1 MTGSGAPRHRAPP
14 DRGPGSQRCLRRP
27 VCCDASVHGVM
38 IPLNL
43 WETLFVSEELI
54 SALHA
59 IVGDAGLKTAGDET
73 APFLTD
79 WHGQYQ
85 GRSLAVV
92 MPETTEQVS
101 QVMALAD
108 RHDIV
113 VVPQGGN
120 TGFMG
125 GATPD
130 ADGRSILLSLRR
142 MNRIREMDPVNMS
155 MTVEAGCV
163 LQALHDAT
171 EQQGLYFPL
180 NLAAKGKLHHWR
192 QSRHQRWWAQCGAL
206 RHHARTDAG
215 CRGGPDGGRVLNLL
229 SGLRKDNTGYDL
241 RHLFV
246 GSEGTLGV
254 ITAATMKLFPQPVA
268 RATAFAE
275 VRDVEAAVTL
285 LHRLQAAS
293 GGGVEAFEL
302 IPADILHVVFHHFP
316 EIPQPLATRGAMN
329 VLMEIA
335 STNPAS
341 GVADDTGLAPLQE
354 IMQDTLAS
362 ALEDGLVI
370 DATIAASETQRK
382 ALWDVREMAPESHK
396 RSQGVARSD
405 ISLSQSALAPFYA
418 EMVDGVRAIDPNLW
432 ICGYGHIGDGN
443 LHFNLVADERSN
455 SDFAEKKDRLYELIY
470 EKVAKYNGSISAE
483 HGIGQT
489 KRAQLAKVK
498 APDVLDVMRAIK
510 GSLDPK
516 NLMNPGKMI

>member
-1 MTGSGAPRHRAPP
+1 MSAEIIA
-14 DRGPGSQRCLRRP
+14 
-27 VCCDASVHGVM
+27 
-38 IPLNL
+38 
-43 WETLFVSEELI
+43 
-54 SALHA
+54 ALHA
-59 IVGDAGLKTAGDET
+59 IVGDAGLKTGDTDTES
-73 APFLTD
+73 FLTD
-79 WHGQYQ
+79 WHGQYR

-108 RHDIV
+108 AHDIV

-130 ADGRSILLSLRR
+130 DAGNSILLSLRR
-142 MNRIREMDPVNMS
+142 MNRIREIDATNMS

-163 LQALHDAT
+163 LQTLHDTT
-171 EQQGLYFPL
+171 EKQGLYFPL
-180 NLAAKGKLHHWR
+180 NLAAKGSCTIGGNL
-192 QSRHQRWWAQCGAL
+192 G
-206 RHHARTDAG
+206 TNAG
-215 CRGGPDGGRVLNLL
+215 GLNVVRYGTTRELTLGVEVVLMGGRVLNLL
-229 SGLRKDNTGYDL
+229 GGLRKDNTGYDL

-268 RATAFAE
+268 RATSFAE
-275 VRDVEAAVTL
+275 VRDVSAAVEL

-329 VLMEIA
+329 VLMEIG
-335 STNPAS
+335 SSNPAS
-341 GVADDTGLAPLQE
+341 GIADDSGETPLQT
-354 IMQDTLAS
+354 IMQETLAT
-362 ALEDGLVI
+362 AFEDGLVI
-370 DATIAASETQRK
+370 DATIAASEAQRN
-382 ALWDVREMAPESHK
+382 ALWDVRENAPESHK
-396 RSQGVARSD
+396 RSRGVARSD
-405 ISLSQSALAPFYA
+405 ISLAQSSLAPFY
-418 EMVDGVRAIDPNLW
+418 EDMVAAVKTVDPTIR
-432 ICGYGHIGDGN
+432 ICGYGHLGDGN

-455 SDFAEKKDRLYELIY
+455 SEFDSKKDQLYELIY
-470 EKVAKYNGSISAE
+470 EHVAKYNGSISAE

-498 APDVLDVMRAIK
+498 APEILDVMRAIK
-510 GSLDPK
+510 ASIDPK
-516 NLMNPGKMI
+516 NLMNPGKVI

>member
-1 MTGSGAPRHRAPP
+1 MSAEIIA
-14 DRGPGSQRCLRRP
+14 
-27 VCCDASVHGVM
+27 
-38 IPLNL
+38 
-43 WETLFVSEELI
+43 
-54 SALHA
+54 ALHA
-59 IVGDAGLKTAGDET
+59 IVGDAGLKTGDTDTES
-73 APFLTD
+73 FLTD
-79 WHGQYQ
+79 WHGQYR

-108 RHDIV
+108 AHDIV

-130 ADGRSILLSLRR
+130 DAGNSILLSLRR
-142 MNRIREMDPVNMS
+142 MNRIREIDATNMS

-163 LQALHDAT
+163 LQTLHDTT
-171 EQQGLYFPL
+171 EKQGLYFPL
-180 NLAAKGKLHHWR
+180 NLAAKGSCTIGGNL
-192 QSRHQRWWAQCGAL
+192 G
-206 RHHARTDAG
+206 TNAG
-215 CRGGPDGGRVLNLL
+215 GLNVVRYGTTRELTLGVEVVLMGGRVLNLL
-229 SGLRKDNTGYDL
+229 GGLRKDNTGYDL

-268 RATAFAE
+268 RATSFAE
-275 VRDVEAAVTL
+275 VRDVSAAVEL

-329 VLMEIA
+329 VLMEIG
-335 STNPAS
+335 SSNPAS
-341 GVADDTGLAPLQE
+341 GIADDSGETPLQT
-354 IMQDTLAS
+354 IMQETLAT
-362 ALEDGLVI
+362 AFEDGLVI
-370 DATIAASETQRK
+370 DATIAASEAQRG
-382 ALWDVREMAPESHK
+382 ALWDVRENAPESHK
-396 RSQGVARSD
+396 RSRGVARSD
-405 ISLSQSALAPFYA
+405 ISLAQSSLAPFY
-418 EMVDGVRAIDPNLW
+418 EDMVAAVKTVDPTIR
-432 ICGYGHIGDGN
+432 ICGYGHLGDGN

-455 SDFAEKKDRLYELIY
+455 SEFDSKKDQLYELIY
-470 EKVAKYNGSISAE
+470 EHVAKYNGSISAE

-498 APDVLDVMRAIK
+498 APEVLDVMRAIK
-510 GSLDPK
+510 ASIDPK
-516 NLMNPGKMI
+516 NLMNPGKVI

>member
-1 MTGSGAPRHRAPP
+1 MLP
-14 DRGPGSQRCLRRP
+14 
-27 VCCDASVHGVM
+27 SV
-38 IPLNL
+38 PLNGYPL
-43 WETLFVSEELI
+43 LLLERLSRETPAVSAEI
-54 SALHA
+54 IAALHA
-59 IVGDAGLKTAGDET
+59 IVGDAGLKTGDTDTES
-73 APFLTD
+73 FLTD
-79 WHGQYQ
+79 WHGQYR

-108 RHDIV
+108 AHDIV

-130 ADGRSILLSLRR
+130 DAGNSILLSLRR
-142 MNRIREMDPVNMS
+142 MNRIREIDATNMS

-163 LQALHDAT
+163 LQTLHDTT
-171 EQQGLYFPL
+171 EKQGLYFPL
-180 NLAAKGKLHHWR
+180 NLAAKGSCTIGGNL
-192 QSRHQRWWAQCGAL
+192 G
-206 RHHARTDAG
+206 TNAG
-215 CRGGPDGGRVLNLL
+215 GLNVVRYGTTRELTLGVEVVLMGGRVLNLL
-229 SGLRKDNTGYDL
+229 GGLRKDNTGYDL

-268 RATAFAE
+268 RATSFAE
-275 VRDVEAAVTL
+275 VRDVSAAVEL

-329 VLMEIA
+329 VLMEIG
-335 STNPAS
+335 SSNPAS
-341 GVADDTGLAPLQE
+341 GIADDSGETPLQT
-354 IMQDTLAS
+354 IMQETLAT
-362 ALEDGLVI
+362 AFEDGLVI
-370 DATIAASETQRK
+370 DATIAASEAQRR
-382 ALWDVREMAPESHK
+382 ALWDVRENAPESHK
-396 RSQGVARSD
+396 RSRGVARSD
-405 ISLSQSALAPFYA
+405 ISLAQSSLAPFY
-418 EMVDGVRAIDPNLW
+418 EDMVAAVKTVDPTIR
-432 ICGYGHIGDGN
+432 ICGYGHLGDGN

-455 SDFAEKKDRLYELIY
+455 SEFDSKKDQLYELIY
-470 EKVAKYNGSISAE
+470 EHVAKYNGSISAE

-498 APDVLDVMRAIK
+498 APEVLDVMRAIK
-510 GSLDPK
+510 ASIDPK
-516 NLMNPGKMI
+516 NLMNPGKVI

>member
-1 MTGSGAPRHRAPP
+1 MSAEIIA
-14 DRGPGSQRCLRRP
+14 
-27 VCCDASVHGVM
+27 
-38 IPLNL
+38 
-43 WETLFVSEELI
+43 
-54 SALHA
+54 ALHA
-59 IVGDAGLKTAGDET
+59 IVGDAGLKTGDTDTES
-73 APFLTD
+73 FLTD
-79 WHGQYQ
+79 WHGQYR

-108 RHDIV
+108 AHDIV

-130 ADGRSILLSLRR
+130 DAGNSILLSLRR
-142 MNRIREMDPVNMS
+142 MNRIREIDATNMS

-163 LQALHDAT
+163 LQTLHDTT
-171 EQQGLYFPL
+171 EKQGLYFPL
-180 NLAAKGKLHHWR
+180 NLAAKGSCTIGGNL
-192 QSRHQRWWAQCGAL
+192 G
-206 RHHARTDAG
+206 TNAG
-215 CRGGPDGGRVLNLL
+215 GLNVVRYGTTRELTLGVEVVLMGGRVLNLL
-229 SGLRKDNTGYDL
+229 GGLRKDNTGYDL

-268 RATAFAE
+268 RATSFAE
-275 VRDVEAAVTL
+275 VRDVSAAVEL

-329 VLMEIA
+329 VLMEIG
-335 STNPAS
+335 SSNPAS
-341 GVADDTGLAPLQE
+341 GIADDSGETPLQT
-354 IMQDTLAS
+354 IMQETLA
-362 ALEDGLVI
+362 AAFEDGLVI
-370 DATIAASETQRK
+370 DATIAASEAQRR
-382 ALWDVREMAPESHK
+382 ALWDVRENAPESHK
-396 RSQGVARSD
+396 RSRGVARSD
-405 ISLSQSALAPFYA
+405 ISLAQSSLAPFY
-418 EMVDGVRAIDPNLW
+418 EDMVAAVKTVDPTIR
-432 ICGYGHIGDGN
+432 ICGYGHLGDGN

-455 SDFAEKKDRLYELIY
+455 SEFDSKKDQLYELIY
-470 EKVAKYNGSISAE
+470 EHVAKYNGSISAE

-498 APDVLDVMRAIK
+498 APEILDVMRAIK
-510 GSLDPK
+510 ASIDPK
-516 NLMNPGKMI
+516 NLMNPGKVI

>member
-1 MTGSGAPRHRAPP
+1 
-14 DRGPGSQRCLRRP
+14 
-27 VCCDASVHGVM
+27 M

-43 WETLFVSEELI
+43 WETLYVAEELI

-59 IVGDAGLKTAGDET
+59 IVGDAGLKTAGGET

-130 ADGRSILLSLRR
+130 EDGRSILLSLRR

-171 EQQGLYFPL
+171 EKQGLYFPL
-180 NLAAKGKLHHWR
+180 NLAAKGSCTIGGNL
-192 QSRHQRWWAQCGAL
+192 G
-206 RHHARTDAG
+206 TNAG
-215 CRGGPDGGRVLNLL
+215 GLNVVRYGTTRELTLGVEVVLMGGRVLNLL

-455 SDFAEKKDRLYELIY
+455 SDFAEKTDQLYELIY

-498 APDVLDVMRAIK
+498 APEILDVMRAIK

>member
-1 MTGSGAPRHRAPP
+1 MSAEIIA
-14 DRGPGSQRCLRRP
+14 
-27 VCCDASVHGVM
+27 
-38 IPLNL
+38 
-43 WETLFVSEELI
+43 
-54 SALHA
+54 ALHA
-59 IVGDAGLKTAGDET
+59 IVGDAGLKTGDTDTES
-73 APFLTD
+73 FLTD
-79 WHGQYQ
+79 WHGQYR

-108 RHDIV
+108 AHDIV

-130 ADGRSILLSLRR
+130 DAGNSILLSLRR
-142 MNRIREMDPVNMS
+142 MNRIREIDATNMS

-163 LQALHDAT
+163 LQTLHDTT
-171 EQQGLYFPL
+171 EKQGLYFPL
-180 NLAAKGKLHHWR
+180 NLAAKGSCTIGGNL
-192 QSRHQRWWAQCGAL
+192 G
-206 RHHARTDAG
+206 TNAG
-215 CRGGPDGGRVLNLL
+215 GLNVVRYGTTRELTLGVEVVLMGGRVLNLL
-229 SGLRKDNTGYDL
+229 GGLRKDNTGYDL

-268 RATAFAE
+268 RATSFAE
-275 VRDVEAAVTL
+275 VRDVSAAVEL

-329 VLMEIA
+329 VLMEIG
-335 STNPAS
+335 SSNPAS
-341 GVADDTGLAPLQE
+341 GIADDSGETPLQT
-354 IMQDTLAS
+354 IMQETLAT
-362 ALEDGLVI
+362 AFEDGLVI
-370 DATIAASETQRK
+370 DATIAASEAHRS
-382 ALWDVREMAPESHK
+382 ALWDVRENAPESHK
-396 RSQGVARSD
+396 RSRGVARSD
-405 ISLSQSALAPFYA
+405 ISLAQSSLAPFY
-418 EMVDGVRAIDPNLW
+418 EDMVAAVKTVDPTIR
-432 ICGYGHIGDGN
+432 ICGYGHLGDGN

-455 SDFAEKKDRLYELIY
+455 SEFDSKKDQLYELIY
-470 EKVAKYNGSISAE
+470 EHVAKYNGSISAE

-498 APDVLDVMRAIK
+498 APEVLDVMRAIK
-510 GSLDPK
+510 ASIDPK
-516 NLMNPGKMI
+516 NLMNPGKVI

>member
-1 MTGSGAPRHRAPP
+1 MSAEIIA
-14 DRGPGSQRCLRRP
+14 
-27 VCCDASVHGVM
+27 
-38 IPLNL
+38 
-43 WETLFVSEELI
+43 
-54 SALHA
+54 ALHA
-59 IVGDAGLKTAGDET
+59 IVGDAGLKTGDTDTES
-73 APFLTD
+73 FLTD
-79 WHGQYQ
+79 WHGQYR

-108 RHDIV
+108 AHDIV

-130 ADGRSILLSLRR
+130 DTGNSILLSLRR
-142 MNRIREMDPVNMS
+142 MNRIREIDATNMS

-163 LQALHDAT
+163 LQTLHDTT
-171 EQQGLYFPL
+171 EKQGLYFPL
-180 NLAAKGKLHHWR
+180 NLAAKGSCTIGGNL
-192 QSRHQRWWAQCGAL
+192 G
-206 RHHARTDAG
+206 TNAG
-215 CRGGPDGGRVLNLL
+215 GLNVVRYGTTRELTLGVEVVLMGGRVLNLL
-229 SGLRKDNTGYDL
+229 GGLRKDNTGYDL

-268 RATAFAE
+268 RATSFAE
-275 VRDVEAAVTL
+275 VRDVSAAVEL

-329 VLMEIA
+329 VLMEIG
-335 STNPAS
+335 SSNPAS
-341 GVADDTGLAPLQE
+341 GIADDSGETPLQT
-354 IMQDTLAS
+354 IMQETLA
-362 ALEDGLVI
+362 AAFEDGLVI
-370 DATIAASETQRK
+370 DATIAASEAQRR
-382 ALWDVREMAPESHK
+382 ALWDVRENAPESHK
-396 RSQGVARSD
+396 RSRGVARSD
-405 ISLSQSALAPFYA
+405 ISLAQSSLAPFY
-418 EMVDGVRAIDPNLW
+418 EDMVSAVKAVDPTIR
-432 ICGYGHIGDGN
+432 ICGYGHLGDGN

-455 SDFAEKKDRLYELIY
+455 SEFDSKKDQLYELIY
-470 EKVAKYNGSISAE
+470 EHVAKYNGSISAE

-498 APDVLDVMRAIK
+498 APEVLDVMRAIK
-510 GSLDPK
+510 ASIDPK
-516 NLMNPGKMI
+516 NLMNPGKVI

>member
-1 MTGSGAPRHRAPP
+1 MSAEIIA
-14 DRGPGSQRCLRRP
+14 
-27 VCCDASVHGVM
+27 
-38 IPLNL
+38 
-43 WETLFVSEELI
+43 
-54 SALHA
+54 ALHA
-59 IVGDAGLKTAGDET
+59 IVGDAGLKTGDTDTES
-73 APFLTD
+73 FLTD
-79 WHGQYQ
+79 WHGQYR

-108 RHDIV
+108 AHDIV

-130 ADGRSILLSLRR
+130 DAGNSILLSLRR
-142 MNRIREMDPVNMS
+142 MNRIREIDATNMS

-163 LQALHDAT
+163 LQTLHDTT
-171 EQQGLYFPL
+171 EKQGLYFPL
-180 NLAAKGKLHHWR
+180 NLAAKGSCTIGGNL
-192 QSRHQRWWAQCGAL
+192 G
-206 RHHARTDAG
+206 TNAG
-215 CRGGPDGGRVLNLL
+215 GLNVVRYGTTRELTLGVEVVLMGGRVLNLL
-229 SGLRKDNTGYDL
+229 GGLRKDNTGYDL

-268 RATAFAE
+268 RATSFAE
-275 VRDVEAAVTL
+275 VRDVSAAVEL

-329 VLMEIA
+329 VLMEIG
-335 STNPAS
+335 SSNPAS
-341 GVADDTGLAPLQE
+341 GIADDSGETPLQT
-354 IMQDTLAS
+354 IMQETLA
-362 ALEDGLVI
+362 AAFEDGLVI
-370 DATIAASETQRK
+370 DATIAASEAQRR
-382 ALWDVREMAPESHK
+382 ALWDVRENAPESHK
-396 RSQGVARSD
+396 RSRGVARSD
-405 ISLSQSALAPFYA
+405 ISLAQSSLALFY
-418 EMVDGVRAIDPNLW
+418 EDMVAAVKTVDPTIR
-432 ICGYGHIGDGN
+432 ICGYGHLGDGN

-455 SDFAEKKDRLYELIY
+455 SEFDSKKDQLYELIY
-470 EKVAKYNGSISAE
+470 EHVAKYNGSISAE

-498 APDVLDVMRAIK
+498 APEILDVMRAIK
-510 GSLDPK
+510 ASIDPK
-516 NLMNPGKMI
+516 NLMNPGKVI

>member
-1 MTGSGAPRHRAPP
+1 
-14 DRGPGSQRCLRRP
+14 
-27 VCCDASVHGVM
+27 
-38 IPLNL
+38 
-43 WETLFVSEELI
+43 VSAEI
-54 SALHA
+54 IAALHA
-59 IVGDAGLKTAGDET
+59 IVGDAGLKTGDTDTES
-73 APFLTD
+73 FLTD
-79 WHGQYQ
+79 WHGQYR

-108 RHDIV
+108 AHDIV

-130 ADGRSILLSLRR
+130 DAGNSILLSLRR
-142 MNRIREMDPVNMS
+142 MNRIREIDATNMS

-163 LQALHDAT
+163 LQTLHDTT
-171 EQQGLYFPL
+171 EKQGLYFPL
-180 NLAAKGKLHHWR
+180 NLAAKGSCTIGGNL
-192 QSRHQRWWAQCGAL
+192 G
-206 RHHARTDAG
+206 TNAG
-215 CRGGPDGGRVLNLL
+215 GLNVVRYGTTRELTLGVEVVLMGGRVLNLL
-229 SGLRKDNTGYDL
+229 GGLRKDNTGYDL

-268 RATAFAE
+268 RATSFAE
-275 VRDVEAAVTL
+275 VRDVSAAVEL

-329 VLMEIA
+329 VLMEIG
-335 STNPAS
+335 SSNPAS
-341 GVADDTGLAPLQE
+341 GIADDSGETPLQT
-354 IMQDTLAS
+354 IMQETLAT
-362 ALEDGLVI
+362 AFEDGLVI
-370 DATIAASETQRK
+370 DATIAASEAQRR
-382 ALWDVREMAPESHK
+382 ALWDVRENAPESHK
-396 RSQGVARSD
+396 RSRGVARSD
-405 ISLSQSALAPFYA
+405 ISLAQSSLAPFY
-418 EMVDGVRAIDPNLW
+418 EDMVAAVKTVDPTIR
-432 ICGYGHIGDGN
+432 ICGYGHLGDGN

-455 SDFAEKKDRLYELIY
+455 SEFDSKKDQLYELIY
-470 EKVAKYNGSISAE
+470 EHVAKYNGSISAE

-498 APDVLDVMRAIK
+498 APEVLDVMRAIK
-510 GSLDPK
+510 ASIDPK
-516 NLMNPGKMI
+516 NLMNPGKVI

>member
-1 MTGSGAPRHRAPP
+1 MSA
-14 DRGPGSQRCLRRP
+14 
-27 VCCDASVHGVM
+27 
-38 IPLNL
+38 
-43 WETLFVSEELI
+43 ELI
-54 SALHA
+54 NALHA
-59 IVGDAGLKTAGDET
+59 IVGDAGLKTGDGDT
-73 APFLTD
+73 ASFLTD

-85 GRSLAVV
+85 GQAVGVV
-92 MPETTEQVS
+92 MPDSTEQVS
-101 QVMALAD
+101 AVMALAD
-108 RHDIV
+108 AHDVV

-130 ADGRSILLSLRR
+130 SRGRTILLSLRR
-142 MNRIREMDPVNMS
+142 MNRIREIDATNMS

-163 LQALHDAT
+163 LQTLHEAT
-171 EQQGLYFPL
+171 EREGLYFPL
-180 NLAAKGKLHHWR
+180 NLAAKGSCTIGGNL
-192 QSRHQRWWAQCGAL
+192 G
-206 RHHARTDAG
+206 TNAG
-215 CRGGPDGGRVLNLL
+215 GLNVVRYGTTRELTLGVEVVLMGGRVLNLL

-275 VRDVEAAVTL
+275 VRDVAAAVDL

-329 VLMEIA
+329 VLMEIG
-335 STNPAS
+335 SSNPAS
-341 GVADDTGLAPLQE
+341 GLANDSGETPLQV
-354 IMQDTLAS
+354 IIQDTLAS
-362 ALEDGLVI
+362 AFEDGLVL
-370 DATIAASETQRK
+370 DATIAASETQRRS
-382 ALWDVREMAPESHK
+382 LWDVREMAPESHK
-396 RSQGVARSD
+396 RSKGVARSD

-418 EMVDGVRAIDPNLW
+418 EMVDGVKAIDPNLL
-432 ICGYGHIGDGN
+432 ICGYGHLGDGN
-443 LHFNLVADERSN
+443 LHFNIVADERSN
-455 SDFAEKKDRLYELIY
+455 SDFEAKKDQLYSLIY
-470 EKVAKYNGSISAE
+470 EKVAKHNGSISAE

-498 APDVLDVMRAIK
+498 QPEVLDVMRAIK
-510 GSLDPK
+510 ASIDPK
-516 NLMNPGKMI
+516 NLMNPGKVI

>member
-1 MTGSGAPRHRAPP
+1 MSAEIIA
-14 DRGPGSQRCLRRP
+14 
-27 VCCDASVHGVM
+27 
-38 IPLNL
+38 
-43 WETLFVSEELI
+43 
-54 SALHA
+54 ALHA
-59 IVGDAGLKTAGDET
+59 IVGDAGLKTGDTDTES
-73 APFLTD
+73 FLTD
-79 WHGQYQ
+79 WHGQYR

-108 RHDIV
+108 AHDIV

-130 ADGRSILLSLRR
+130 DAGNSILLSLRR
-142 MNRIREMDPVNMS
+142 MNRIREIDATNMS

-163 LQALHDAT
+163 LQTLHDTT
-171 EQQGLYFPL
+171 EKQGLYFPL
-180 NLAAKGKLHHWR
+180 NLAAKGSCTIGGNL
-192 QSRHQRWWAQCGAL
+192 G
-206 RHHARTDAG
+206 TNAG
-215 CRGGPDGGRVLNLL
+215 GLNVVRYGTTRELTLGVEVVLMGGRVLNLL
-229 SGLRKDNTGYDL
+229 GGLRKDNTGYDL

-268 RATAFAE
+268 RATSFAE
-275 VRDVEAAVTL
+275 VRDVSAAVEL

-329 VLMEIA
+329 VLMEIG
-335 STNPAS
+335 SSNPAS
-341 GVADDTGLAPLQE
+341 GIADDSGETPLQT
-354 IMQDTLAS
+354 IMQETLAT
-362 ALEDGLVI
+362 AFEDGLVN
-370 DATIAASETQRK
+370 DATIAASEAQRR
-382 ALWDVREMAPESHK
+382 ALWDVRENAPESHK
-396 RSQGVARSD
+396 RSRGVARSD
-405 ISLSQSALAPFYA
+405 ISLAQSSLAPFY
-418 EMVDGVRAIDPNLW
+418 EDMVAAVKTVDPTIR
-432 ICGYGHIGDGN
+432 ICGYGHLGDGN

-455 SDFAEKKDRLYELIY
+455 SEFDSKKDQLYELIY
-470 EKVAKYNGSISAE
+470 EHVAKYNGSISAE

-498 APDVLDVMRAIK
+498 APEVLDVMRAIK
-510 GSLDPK
+510 ASIDPK
-516 NLMNPGKMI
+516 NLMNPGKVI

>member
-1 MTGSGAPRHRAPP
+1 MSAEIIA
-14 DRGPGSQRCLRRP
+14 
-27 VCCDASVHGVM
+27 
-38 IPLNL
+38 
-43 WETLFVSEELI
+43 
-54 SALHA
+54 ALHA
-59 IVGDAGLKTAGDET
+59 IVGDAGLKTGDTDTES
-73 APFLTD
+73 FLTD
-79 WHGQYQ
+79 WHGQYR

-108 RHDIV
+108 AHDIV

-130 ADGRSILLSLRR
+130 DAGNSILLSLRR
-142 MNRIREMDPVNMS
+142 MNRIREIDATNMS

-163 LQALHDAT
+163 LQTLHDTT
-171 EQQGLYFPL
+171 EKQGLYFPL
-180 NLAAKGKLHHWR
+180 NLAAKGSCTIGGNL
-192 QSRHQRWWAQCGAL
+192 G
-206 RHHARTDAG
+206 TNAG
-215 CRGGPDGGRVLNLL
+215 GLNVVRYGTTRELTLGVEVVLMGGRVLNLL
-229 SGLRKDNTGYDL
+229 GGLRKDNTGYDL

-268 RATAFAE
+268 RATSFAE
-275 VRDVEAAVTL
+275 VRDVSAAVEL

-329 VLMEIA
+329 VLMEIG
-335 STNPAS
+335 SSNPAS
-341 GVADDTGLAPLQE
+341 GIADDSGETPLQT
-354 IMQDTLAS
+354 IMQETLA
-362 ALEDGLVI
+362 AAFEDGLVI
-370 DATIAASETQRK
+370 DATIAASEAQRR
-382 ALWDVREMAPESHK
+382 ALWDVRENAPESHK
-396 RSQGVARSD
+396 RSRGVARSD
-405 ISLSQSALAPFYA
+405 ISLAQSSLAPFY
-418 EMVDGVRAIDPNLW
+418 EDMVAAVKTVDPTIR
-432 ICGYGHIGDGN
+432 ICGYGHLGDGN

-455 SDFAEKKDRLYELIY
+455 SEFDSKKDRLYELIY
-470 EKVAKYNGSISAE
+470 EHVAKYNGSISAE

-498 APDVLDVMRAIK
+498 APEVLDVMRAIK
-510 GSLDPK
+510 ASIDPK
-516 NLMNPGKMI
+516 NLMNPGKVI

>member
-1 MTGSGAPRHRAPP
+1 MSAEIIA
-14 DRGPGSQRCLRRP
+14 
-27 VCCDASVHGVM
+27 
-38 IPLNL
+38 
-43 WETLFVSEELI
+43 
-54 SALHA
+54 ALHA
-59 IVGDAGLKTAGDET
+59 IVGDAGLKTGDTDTES
-73 APFLTD
+73 FLTD
-79 WHGQYQ
+79 WHGQYR

-108 RHDIV
+108 AHDIV

-130 ADGRSILLSLRR
+130 DAGNSILLSLRR
-142 MNRIREMDPVNMS
+142 MNRIREIDATNMS

-163 LQALHDAT
+163 LQTLHDTT
-171 EQQGLYFPL
+171 EKQGLYFPL
-180 NLAAKGKLHHWR
+180 NLAAKGSCTIGGNL
-192 QSRHQRWWAQCGAL
+192 G
-206 RHHARTDAG
+206 TNAG
-215 CRGGPDGGRVLNLL
+215 GLNVVRYGTTRELTLGVEVVLMGGRVLNLL
-229 SGLRKDNTGYDL
+229 GGLRKDNTGYDL

-268 RATAFAE
+268 RATSFAE
-275 VRDVEAAVTL
+275 VRDVSAAVEL

-329 VLMEIA
+329 VLMEIG
-335 STNPAS
+335 SSNPAS
-341 GVADDTGLAPLQE
+341 GIADDSGETPLQT
-354 IMQDTLAS
+354 IMQETLAT
-362 ALEDGLVI
+362 AFEDGLVI
-370 DATIAASETQRK
+370 DATIAASETQRS
-382 ALWDVREMAPESHK
+382 ALWDVRENAPESHK
-396 RSQGVARSD
+396 RSRGVARSD
-405 ISLSQSALAPFYA
+405 ISLAQSSLAPFY
-418 EMVDGVRAIDPNLW
+418 EDMVAAVKAVDPTIR
-432 ICGYGHIGDGN
+432 ICGYGHLGDGN

-455 SDFAEKKDRLYELIY
+455 SEFDSKKDQLYELIY
-470 EKVAKYNGSISAE
+470 EHVAKYNGSISAE

-498 APDVLDVMRAIK
+498 APEVLDVMRAIK
-510 GSLDPK
+510 ASIDPK
-516 NLMNPGKMI
+516 NLMNPGKVI

>member
-1 MTGSGAPRHRAPP
+1 MSAEIIA
-14 DRGPGSQRCLRRP
+14 
-27 VCCDASVHGVM
+27 
-38 IPLNL
+38 
-43 WETLFVSEELI
+43 
-54 SALHA
+54 ALHA
-59 IVGDAGLKTAGDET
+59 IVGDAGLKTGDTDTE
-73 APFLTD
+73 PFLTD
-79 WHGQYQ
+79 WHGQYR

-108 RHDIV
+108 AHDIV

-130 ADGRSILLSLRR
+130 DAGNSILLSLRR
-142 MNRIREMDPVNMS
+142 MNRIREIDATNMS

-163 LQALHDAT
+163 LQTLHDTT
-171 EQQGLYFPL
+171 EKQGLYFPL
-180 NLAAKGKLHHWR
+180 NLAAKGSCTIGGNL
-192 QSRHQRWWAQCGAL
+192 G
-206 RHHARTDAG
+206 TNAG
-215 CRGGPDGGRVLNLL
+215 GLNVVRYGTTRELTLGVEVVLMGGRVLNLL
-229 SGLRKDNTGYDL
+229 GGLRKDNTGYDL

-268 RATAFAE
+268 RATSFAE
-275 VRDVEAAVTL
+275 VRDVSAAVEL

-329 VLMEIA
+329 VLMEIG
-335 STNPAS
+335 SSNPAS
-341 GVADDTGLAPLQE
+341 GIADDSGETPLQT
-354 IMQDTLAS
+354 IMQETLAT
-362 ALEDGLVI
+362 AFEDGLVI
-370 DATIAASETQRK
+370 DATIAASEAQRN
-382 ALWDVREMAPESHK
+382 ALWDVRENAPESHK
-396 RSQGVARSD
+396 RSRGVARSD
-405 ISLSQSALAPFYA
+405 ISLAQSSLAPFYDD
-418 EMVDGVRAIDPNLW
+418 MVAAVKTVDTTIR
-432 ICGYGHIGDGN
+432 ICGYGHLGDGN

-455 SDFAEKKDRLYELIY
+455 SEFDSKKDQLYELIY
-470 EKVAKYNGSISAE
+470 EHVAKYNGSISAE

-498 APDVLDVMRAIK
+498 APEILDVMRAIK
-510 GSLDPK
+510 ASIDPK
-516 NLMNPGKMI
+516 NLMNPGKVI